1 MLPKSTS
8 RRFFFC
14 CFFFKIC
21 CFYRKSCFFVTHCC
35 FLATKN
41 FVAKKHIKKNFFL
54 LLFFQKLLLLQN
66 IKKKIFLLLFFQN
79 LLLLQNKLLFCQIR
93 LLFSYKKFC
102 CQKAHQE
109 EIFFVAFFSK
119 FVAFTEQ
126 FF

>member
-1 MLPKSTS
+1 MLPKSIS
-8 RRFFFC
+8 RRNFFC

-21 CFYRKSCFFVTHCC
+21 CFYRTTCFFVKLCC

-41 FVAKKHIKKNFFL
+41 FVAKKQIKKKFFLLLFFQNLLLLQNIKKKFFL

-66 IKKKIFLLLFFQN
+66 I
-79 LLLLQNKLLFCQIR
+79 LLFCQIR

-102 CQKAHQE
+102 CQKADQE